1 MAKNNV
7 NENFEK
13 LKEEMLKKKINAG
26 KDTTKDVNKNVNN
39 NVNKSVNVNV
49 NKNVNVDVNNYV
61 DDDVNKFVIQK
72 TKKSKPSKRITYYL
86 NQETINSID
95 KYSKLTGMGKSEL
108 VQTLL
113 DMALKLQDIGCF
125 GILIEGTKSDIAKDI
140 TLKLNIPTIGIGSGV
155 DTDGQI
161 LVWSDAFGLNNSFK
175 PKFVREYLNGEELFK
190 NALKNYVKDIKENK
204 FPNENETY

>member
-26 KDTTKDVNKNVNN
+26 KDTTKDVNKNVN
-39 NVNKSVNVNV
+39 KSVNVNV
-49 NKNVNVDVNNYV
+49 NKNVNV

-72 TKKSKPSKRITYYL
+72 TKKSKPPKRITYYL

-113 DMALKLQDIGCF
+113 DMALKNL
-125 GILIEGTKSDIAKDI
+125 EI
-140 TLKLNIPTIGIGSGV
+140 TN
-155 DTDGQI
+155 
-161 LVWSDAFGLNNSFK
+161 
-175 PKFVREYLNGEELFK
+175 
-190 NALKNYVKDIKENK
+190 
-204 FPNENETY
+204 

>member
-72 TKKSKPSKRITYYL
+72 TKKSKPPKRITYYL

-113 DMALKLQDIGCF
+113 DMALKNL
-125 GILIEGTKSDIAKDI
+125 EI
-140 TLKLNIPTIGIGSGV
+140 TN
-155 DTDGQI
+155 
-161 LVWSDAFGLNNSFK
+161 
-175 PKFVREYLNGEELFK
+175 
-190 NALKNYVKDIKENK
+190 
-204 FPNENETY
+204 